1 MNSDKVKLLVET
13 VQQLS
18 MARDLESI
26 MQIVRQSA
34 RQLTGADG
42 ATFVLKDKDLCFYAD
57 EDAISPLWKGQR
69 FPLEACISGWAM
81 INKQAAVIPDIYQ
94 DPRIPV
100 EAYRPTFVKSLVMV
114 PIRTMDP
121 IGAIG
126 NYWAHEHTATE
137 EELFYLRS
145 LADITSVSIENVY
158 VYSTLEQQVEERT
171 RQLEEANKTLE
182 SFNYSVSH
190 DLRAPLRAI
199 QGYSGIVLNEYM
211 DSLNE
216 DCRSCVSKIDS
227 NAKHMGELI
236 AGLLEFSKMSGKEL
250 AVSRIDMRE
259 MVEEVCNETLAP
271 EKNRKIR
278 IQIGE
283 LPAAAGD
290 ALLIRQVWFNL
301 ISNAVKYSG
310 KKETAEIEIG
320 FNSQENYFFVKDN
333 GDGFDMQYYHKLF
346 GFFQR
351 LHSQQEF
358 QGNGVGL
365 TIIQKIIARHGG
377 KIWAEGKVGEG
388 ATFYFTLSST

>member
-18 MARDLESI
+18 MARDLDSV
-26 MQIVRQSA
+26 MQIVRQRA
-34 RQLTGADG
+34 RQLTGSDG
-42 ATFVLKDKDLCFYAD
+42 ATFVLRDKDKCFYAD

-69 FPLEACISGWAM
+69 FSLETCISGWAM
-81 INKQAAVIPDIYQ
+81 LNKQAAVIPDIYQ

-126 NYWAHEHTATE
+126 NYWAQEHIATE

-199 QGYSGIVLNEYM
+199 QGYSGIILNEYM
-211 DSLNE
+211 SSLNE
-216 DCRSCVSKIDS
+216 DGRSCVSKIDS

-250 AVSRIDMRE
+250 VVAEINMRE
-259 MVEEVCNETLAP
+259 MVEQVCNEILAQ

-283 LPAAAGD
+283 LPVAKGD

-301 ISNAVKYSG
+301 ISNAVKYTD
-310 KKETAEIEIG
+310 KKEIAEIEIG
-320 FNSQENYFFVKDN
+320 FHETENYFFVKDN
-333 GDGFDMQYYHKLF
+333 GAGFDMQYYHKLF

-358 QGNGVGL
+358 QGNGIGL

-377 KIWAEGKVGEG
+377 KIRAEGAVGEG
-388 ATFYFTLSST
+388 ATFYFTLA